1 MASHAP
7 VQPSKKE
14 IDQAQSFWDSFVVW
28 SKRGIVLVAV
38 VLAGMALIF
47 T

>member
-14 IDQAQSFWDSFVVW
+14 IDQAQKFWDSFIVW
-28 SKRGIVLVAV
+28 SKRGVISVSVI
-38 VLAGMALIF
+38 LAAMALLF